1 MTYKIETQNSKE
13 LDQFLEFIREKKIN
27 LYLEIGLYSGSTFKA
42 VYDTLLEV
50 WKGDTTKFRVLGI
63 DMPTNPE
70 AFKVA
75 QETVSQMP
83 GATIWWTS
91 STDVQTV
98 EEVLGEVTH
107 WYSRFDDENTT
118 HANLTRKWLPGEPRS
133 LVFIDGDH
141 LFEQAKQ
148 DYLAYGSHFEYV
160 AFNDISPRT
169 IPQNRKKHPSIGSR
183 DVATVYHLYE
193 GIKAGNPDMCET
205 YFEDYEAA
213 KARGIGV
220 LY

>member
-1 MTYKIETQNSKE
+1 MYKQETQNQSE
-13 LDQFLEFIREKKIN
+13 LDQFLKFIADKKIN
-27 LYLEIGLYSGSTFKA
+27 LYLEIGLYAGSTFEA
-42 VYDTLLEV
+42 VYNTMKSV
-50 WKGDTTKFRVLGI
+50 WGGDTSKFRCLGV
-63 DMPTNPE
+63 DMPTNAE

-75 QETVSQMP
+75 QETISGMP
-83 GATIWWTS
+83 GTTVWWTVS
-91 STDVQTV
+91 DDPQTV
-98 EEVLGEVTH
+98 EEALGEVSR
-107 WYSRFDDENTT
+107 WYEKFDTEGPVP
-118 HANLTRKWLPGEPRS
+118 AS

-148 DYLAYGSHFEYV
+148 DYLAYGPFFEYV

-169 IPQNRKKHPSIGSR
+169 IPQNRKKHPSIGNR

-193 GIKAGNPDMCET
+193 GIKAGNPEICET
-205 YFEDYEAA
+205 YFEDYEAE

>member
-1 MTYKIETQNSKE
+1 MTYKTETQNLRE
-13 LDQFLEFIREKKIN
+13 LDQFLSFIREKKIN

-42 VYDTLLEV
+42 VYDTLLDV
-50 WKGDTTKFRVLGI
+50 WGGDTSKFRVLGV
-63 DMPTNPE
+63 DFPTNAE

-75 QETVSQMP
+75 QETVSGMP
-83 GATIWWTS
+83 GTTVWWTS

-98 EEVLGEVTH
+98 EEVLGEVTR
-107 WYSRFDDENTT
+107 WYEKFDTDGSI
-118 HANLTRKWLPGEPRS
+118 PSS

-141 LFEQAKQ
+141 LFEQARR
-148 DYLAYGSHFEYV
+148 DYLAYGPFFEYV

-193 GIKAGNPDMCET
+193 GIKAGNPEVCEI
-205 YFEDYEAA
+205 YFEDYEAE

>member
-1 MTYKIETQNSKE
+1 MSYKAETQNAKE

-42 VYDTLLEV
+42 VYDTLLDV
-50 WKGDTTKFRVLGI
+50 WGGDTSKFRVLGV
-63 DMPTNPE
+63 DFPTNAE

-75 QETVSQMP
+75 QETISGMP
-83 GATIWWTS
+83 GTTVWWTVS
-91 STDVQTV
+91 DDPQTV
-98 EEVLGEVTH
+98 EEALGEVSR
-107 WYSRFDDENTT
+107 WYEKFDTEGPVP
-118 HANLTRKWLPGEPRS
+118 AS

-148 DYLAYGSHFEYV
+148 DYLAYGPFFEYV

-169 IPQNRKKHPSIGSR
+169 IPQNRKKHPSIGNR

-193 GIKAGNPDMCET
+193 GIKAGNPEICET
-205 YFEDYEAA
+205 YFEDYEAE

>member
-1 MTYKIETQNSKE
+1 MSYKQETQNQSE
-13 LDQFLEFIREKKIN
+13 LDQFLSFIRDKKIN
-27 LYLEIGLYSGSTFKA
+27 LYLEIGLYAGTTFKA

-50 WKGDTTKFRVLGI
+50 WKGDTSKFRCMGL
-63 DMPTNPE
+63 DLPQNAD
-70 AFKVA
+70 AFKVL
-75 QETVSQMP
+75 QDTVSKMP
-83 GATIWWTS
+83 GTTVWYTS
-91 STDVQTV
+91 STDPQTV
-98 EEVLGEVTH
+98 EEVLGEVSR
-107 WYSRFDDENTT
+107 WYEKFDTDGPVPT
-118 HANLTRKWLPGEPRS
+118 S

-141 LFEQAKQ
+141 LFEQARR
-148 DYLAYGSHFEYV
+148 DYLAYGPFFEYV

-193 GIKAGNPDMCET
+193 GIKAGNPEMCEI
-205 YFEDYEAA
+205 YFEDYEAE

>member
-1 MTYKIETQNSKE
+1 MTYKTETQNLRE
-13 LDQFLEFIREKKIN
+13 LDQFLSFIREKKIN
-27 LYLEIGLYSGSTFKA
+27 LYLEIGLYAGSTFKD
-42 VYDTLLEV
+42 VYDTLLDV
-50 WKGDTTKFRVLGI
+50 WKGDTSKFRVLGV
-63 DMPTNPE
+63 DFPTNAE

-98 EEVLGEVTH
+98 EEVLGEVTR
-107 WYSRFDDENTT
+107 WYEKFDEVSTERDY
-118 HANLTRKWLPGEPRS
+118 PVS

-160 AFNDISPRT
+160 AFNDISP
-169 IPQNRKKHPSIGSR
+169 
-183 DVATVYHLYE
+183 
-193 GIKAGNPDMCET
+193 
-205 YFEDYEAA
+205 
-213 KARGIGV
+213 
-220 LY
+220 

>member
-1 MTYKIETQNSKE
+1 
-13 LDQFLEFIREKKIN
+13 
-27 LYLEIGLYSGSTFKA
+27 
-42 VYDTLLEV
+42 
-50 WKGDTTKFRVLGI
+50 
-63 DMPTNPE
+63 
-70 AFKVA
+70 
-75 QETVSQMP
+75 MP
-83 GATIWWTS
+83 GTTVWWTIS
-91 STDVQTV
+91 DDPQTV
-98 EEVLGEVTH
+98 EEVLGEVNR
-107 WYSRFDDENTT
+107 WYEKFDDCPPESDY
-118 HANLTRKWLPGEPRS
+118 PMS

-141 LFEQAKQ
+141 LFEQARR

-169 IPQNRKKHPSIGSR
+169 IPQNRKKHPSIGTR

>member
-1 MTYKIETQNSKE
+1 MTYKTETQNLRE
-13 LDQFLEFIREKKIN
+13 LDQFLSFIREKKIN

-42 VYDTLLEV
+42 VYDTLLDV
-50 WKGDTTKFRVLGI
+50 WGGDTSKFRVLGV
-63 DMPTNPE
+63 DFPTNAE

-75 QETVSQMP
+75 QETVSGMP
-83 GATIWWTS
+83 GTTVWWTVS
-91 STDVQTV
+91 DDPQTV
-98 EEVLGEVTH
+98 EEVLGEVNR
-107 WYSRFDDENTT
+107 WYEKFDDCPPESDY
-118 HANLTRKWLPGEPRS
+118 PMS

-141 LFEQAKQ
+141 LFEQARR

-205 YFEDYEAA
+205 YFEDYEAE

>member
-98 EEVLGEVTH
+98 EEVLGEVSR
-107 WYSRFDDENTT
+107 WYEKFDEVSPESDY
-118 HANLTRKWLPGEPRS
+118 PVS

-205 YFEDYEAA
+205 YFEDYEAE

>member
-1 MTYKIETQNSKE
+1 MYKQETQNQSE
-13 LDQFLEFIREKKIN
+13 LDQFLKFIADKKIN

-42 VYDTLLEV
+42 VYDTLLDV
-50 WKGDTTKFRVLGI
+50 WGGDTSKFRVLGV
-63 DMPTNPE
+63 DFPTNAE

-75 QETVSQMP
+75 QETISGMP

-98 EEVLGEVTH
+98 EEVLGEVSC
-107 WYSRFDDENTT
+107 WYEKFDEGSVYPYGP
-118 HANLTRKWLPGEPRS
+118 AS

-148 DYLAYGSHFEYV
+148 DYLAYGPFFEYV

-169 IPQNRKKHPSIGSR
+169 IPQNRKKHPSIGTR

-193 GIKAGNPDMCET
+193 GIKAGNPDICET
-205 YFEDYEAA
+205 YFEDYEAE